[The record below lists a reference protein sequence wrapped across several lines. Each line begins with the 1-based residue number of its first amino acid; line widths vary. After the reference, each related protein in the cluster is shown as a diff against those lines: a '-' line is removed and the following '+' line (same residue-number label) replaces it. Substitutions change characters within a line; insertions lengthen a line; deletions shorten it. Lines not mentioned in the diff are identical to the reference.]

1 MRDDGLPFD
10 PWLRTH
16 VRCGGTLLKACHR
29 AMYVPASVTD
39 WQEWTGL
46 MFPESGEYVIEGAL
60 TPIRIDL
67 EKDLGEYI
75 EPNVWVTYHL

>member
-1 MRDDGLPFD
+1 
-10 PWLRTH
+10 
-16 VRCGGTLLKACHR
+16 
-29 AMYVPASVTD
+29 MYVPASVTD